1 MKLCY
6 NGMLDCA
13 KYSVLRILFDI
24 INCGHQESRYY
35 LILTL
40 KLP

>member
-1 MKLCY
+1 MRLCY

-13 KYSVLRILFDI
+13 KYSVLRILFDNV

-35 LILTL
+35 LKSLT
-40 KLP
+40 KF